1 MTPCRRR
8 GQDQAIS
15 GRPAAAGG
23 DEDDDPACRLSITRH
38 TSGKG
43 TNSPSIA
50 STCTCAHVWPPT
62 RSHSANYVPCTRTT
76 ASIVRARVLPPVDR
90 SPCTYHDGDAQ
101 PIVTALTRR
110 TDLHGRSTCRP
121 SGRTSTWYAYA
132 AAASSR
138 LVSFARPS
146 VRPSVTVYRSTGM
159 RRPGHPR
166 PQPPGRPASLTG
178 AGRVHAAGAAP
189 PHRRLGGSLLAID
202 RTVVLRRPAS
212 R

>member
-138 LVSFARPS
+138 LVVRPS
-146 VRPSVTVYRSTGM
+146 VRPSIGNCVRQH
-159 RRPGHPR
+159 GHATAGAP
-166 PQPPGRPASLTG
+166 PHPPGRPASLTG